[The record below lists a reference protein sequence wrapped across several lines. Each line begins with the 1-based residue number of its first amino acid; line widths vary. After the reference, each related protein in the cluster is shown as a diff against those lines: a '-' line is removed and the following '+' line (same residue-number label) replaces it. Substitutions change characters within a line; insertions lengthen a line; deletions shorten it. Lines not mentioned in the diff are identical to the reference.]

1 MTPSLEPSTPT
12 TAAFKFVTALAV
24 ELSEGIVDLPAFPK
38 VVERVRR
45 ALEDPNHTVEQIAR
59 IVGGEPALAA
69 RLLAIANSATFTSIG
84 RPVTELRTAVNR
96 LGDDLLRSTVLAFAM
111 QQVRQRITVKSIEPQ
126 LQALWTESSRVA
138 ALCYVLARRSG
149 AVADEAFLTGLL
161 HGIGKFYIL
170 VRVSQQPGLA
180 EDRTALGAIVRDWHA
195 QIAKA
200 VLENWNFPEKMTEA
214 VAEQEDLGRKHYGQG
229 NLADVLL
236 CAILILRWNAD
247 EAALRGCLD
256 QVEAFGQL
264 QLDVAQC
271 RVALEEADQRVTALR
286 EALSDV

>member
-1 MTPSLEPSTPT
+1 MNPPHEPPPPKSL
-12 TAAFKFVTALAV
+12 AFDFVTALAA
-24 ELSEGIVDLPAFPK
+24 ELSAGTVDLPAFPK

-45 ALEDPNHTVEQIAR
+45 ALEDPNHTADHIAR
-59 IVGGEPALAA
+59 IVGAEPALAA
-69 RLLAIANSATFTSIG
+69 RLLAVSNSAAFTSMG

-96 LGDDLLRSTVLAFAM
+96 LGDNLLRSTVLAFAM
-111 QQVRQRITVKSIEPQ
+111 QQVRQRTTVKSIEPQ
-126 LQALWTESSRVA
+126 LRALWAESSRVA

-170 VRVSQQPGLA
+170 VRVSQQPGLV
-180 EDRTALGAIVRDWHA
+180 EDRAALEAIVRDWHA

-214 VAEQEDLGRKHYGQG
+214 VAEQEDLERKHYGQG

-236 CAILILRWNAD
+236 CSILIVRWNSD
-247 EAALRGCLD
+247 EASLRSHLD
-256 QVEAFGQL
+256 QVEAFGHL

-271 RVALEEADQRVTALR
+271 RVALEDADQRVTALR
-286 EALSDV
+286 EALGDT